1 MRIKEQQE
9 PETMAKLRPWYQVI
23 TPREDLRE
31 NRPLDASEFAVHLDH
46 IRDNRAHP
54 DYVKPERFFERTFMT
69 KSLLDLSA
77 QVVRRL
83 SGIKV
88 ETSAV
93 FNMATQF
100 GGGKTHSLTALYH
113 LARGGNDARSWR
125 GVDSI
130 LRQAQVTTVPKA
142 NVAVFVGTEFDVIDG
157 RGAPGEPRRKT
168 PWGEIAWQLGGQSS
182 FTTVEK
188 HDEQG
193 IAPAGDVIRKMLP
206 KEPSVILID
215 ELLNYVSRARKT
227 GLSTQTY
234 DFLQNLSEEARAQDH
249 MVLCVSIPA
258 SELEMNPEDQRDY
271 DSYKKLLDRVGKAVS
286 MSSDTEVTEIIRRRL
301 FDWGGLSDD
310 MKRSVSTYAE
320 WARDHASEVTNLGGD
335 SAIDLFLSSY
345 PFHPSVISV
354 FERKWQSLPRFQRT
368 RGILRLLALWVSWAY
383 REEHQK
389 AASEPLIT
397 LGSAPFDDQTFRDA
411 VFEQLGTDQLSVP
424 VMTDIAGKKDSH
436 AKKLDK
442 EAAEAIRK
450 GRLHQKVATAI
461 FMESNG
467 GQSQAK
473 AEASVSEIRAA
484 VGGPDMNLA
493 DVETV
498 LEGLSSTCFY
508 LNWDRNRY
516 RFGLRPNLNQI
527 LVTRRGAVT
536 PKDIEG
542 RIRKT
547 TEDLFREGP
556 KFLDRRFFPDRS
568 NDVPDRPQLTLV
580 VLGLNRPASET
591 ATKTFIDGIVR
602 ECGTSGRSFKSGLL
616 FAVPDSGTAVA
627 NAARDVLA
635 WEDINDDSDTVGQL
649 EDSQKRS
656 LNESLKR
663 AKADLKESLWRAYRH
678 IFLLSKTNAVK
689 DNDLG
694 QINSSM
700 AATLPDLIVNTLRKD
715 DEITDTVGS
724 ARLVRFW
731 PPALVEW
738 STKAVRDAF
747 FASPA
752 LPRLID
758 PESIKQTIADAVCSK
773 LIGYARREGDRTI
786 LERFSK
792 ALSEHEVEISEDVVI
807 LKAEDAQKLLDPPR
821 LDRLVISPDR
831 VDLGPNGHASFTL
844 KGFDQYGQPITFDHA
859 TWSAPGCT
867 VEPDGQVCV
876 GDKHGIYT
884 VTSRVGNTEAQ
895 AQIRV
900 ARKTDQD
907 DDDDA
912 EKKVKVIRW
921 QGSMPPQKWTNFYM
935 KVISPFASTAGL
947 ILRVEVEMPPE
958 KNEQQA
964 KAQLEK
970 IRNALR
976 DLGLDDSVTLS

>member
-1 MRIKEQQE
+1 
-9 PETMAKLRPWYQVI
+9 MAKLRPWYQVI

-46 IRDNRAHP
+46 IRDNRAHA

-69 KSLLDLSA
+69 KSLLDLSS

-113 LARGGNDARSWR
+113 LARGGNEARSWR

-130 LRQAQVTTVPKA
+130 LNRAQMSTVPKA

-157 RGAPGEPRRKT
+157 RGEPGEPRRKT
-168 PWGEIAWQLGGQSS
+168 PWGEIAWQLGGNES
-182 FTTVEK
+182 FAAVAK

-206 KEPSVILID
+206 QEPSLILMD

-227 GLSTQTY
+227 GLSTQLY

-249 MVLCVSIPA
+249 LALCVSIPA

-301 FDWGGLSDD
+301 FDWGGISDD
-310 MKRSVSTYAE
+310 MKRTVSAYAE
-320 WARDHASEVTNLGGD
+320 WARDHASELSNLGGE
-335 SAIDLFLSSY
+335 SPIDLFMTCY
-345 PFHPSVISV
+345 PFHPSVVSV

-383 REEHQK
+383 RDEHQK
-389 AASEPLIT
+389 ASSEPLIT
-397 LGSAPFDDQTFRDA
+397 LGSAPFDDQTFRDT
-411 VFEQLGTDQLSVP
+411 VFEQLGADQLSVP
-424 VMTDIAGKKDSH
+424 VTTDIAGKKDAH

-442 EAAEAIRK
+442 EATDSIRK
-450 GRLHQKVATAI
+450 ARLHQKVATAI

-467 GQSQAK
+467 GQSQNK
-473 AEASVSEIRAA
+473 AEASLPEIRSA
-484 VGGPDMNLA
+484 VGGPEVNLA

-498 LEGLSSTCFY
+498 LEGLASTCYY

-536 PKDIEG
+536 PKSIEE
-542 RIRKT
+542 RVRKT
-547 TEDLFREGP
+547 TEELFREGP
-556 KFLDRRFFPDRS
+556 KFLDRRFFPERS
-568 NDVPDRPQLTLV
+568 NDVPDKAQLTLV
-580 VLGLNRPASET
+580 VLGLDHPAGDPG
-591 ATKTFIDGIVR
+591 TKTFIEGLVR
-602 ECGTSGRSFKSGLL
+602 ECGTSGRTYKSGLL
-616 FAVPDSGTAVA
+616 FAVPDSGTAITG
-627 NAARDVLA
+627 AARDVLA
-635 WEDINDDSDTVGQL
+635 WEDIDDDSDTLGQL
-649 EDSQKRS
+649 EDAQKRA
-656 LNESLKR
+656 LTESLKR
-663 AKADLKESLWRAYRH
+663 AKADLKESVWRAYRH
-678 IFLLSKTNAVK
+678 VFLLNKTNAIK

-700 AATLPDLIVNTLRKD
+700 APTLPDLIVNTLRKD
-715 DEITDTVGS
+715 DEITDKVGS
-724 ARLVRFW
+724 SRLVRFW
-731 PPALVEW
+731 PPALTEW

-758 PESIKQTIADAVCSK
+758 PDSIKQTIADAVSSK
-773 LIGYARREGDRTI
+773 LIGYARKEASRTV
-786 LERFSK
+786 LERFGE
-792 ALSEHEVEISEDVVI
+792 ALTEHEVEISDDIV
-807 LKAEDAQKLLDPPR
+807 LLRAEDAQKLLEPPK
-821 LDRLVISPDR
+821 LDRLVISPER
-831 VDLGPNGHASFTL
+831 VELNPNEQANL
-844 KGFDQYGQPITFDHA
+844 VPKGTDQYGNPFPVREL
-859 TWSAPGCT
+859 TWSASGCSVT
-867 VEPDGQVCV
+867 QDGRVHV
-876 GDKHGIYT
+876 GDEPGLYV
-884 VTSRVGNTEAQ
+884 VTARSGDVEAQ

-900 ARKTDQD
+900 VARKPVNDPGGRKADGTD
-907 DDDDA
+907 A
-912 EKKVKVIRW
+912 VEPEKKLVRW
-921 QGSMPPQKWTNFYM
+921 SGSIPPQKWTTFYM
-935 KVISPFASTAGL
+935 KVVSPFATAAGL
-947 ILRVEVEMPPE
+947 NLRVEVEVPADPS
-958 KNEQQA
+958 EQQA
-964 KAQLEK
+964 KVQLEK
-970 IRNALR
+970 IRNALKE
-976 DLGLDDSVTLS
+976 LGLDDDADLR

>member
-1 MRIKEQQE
+1 
-9 PETMAKLRPWYQVI
+9 MAKLRPWYQVI

-46 IRDNRAHP
+46 IRDNRAHA
-54 DYVKPERFFERTFMT
+54 DYVKPERFFDRTFMT
-69 KSLLDLSA
+69 KSLLDLSS

-113 LARGGNDARSWR
+113 LARGGADARSWR

-130 LRQAQVTTVPKA
+130 LSRAQVSTVPKA

-157 RGAPGEPRRKT
+157 RGEPGEPRRKT
-168 PWGEIAWQLGGQSS
+168 PWGEIAWQLGGEKA
-182 FTTVEK
+182 FAAVAK
-188 HDEQG
+188 HDDQG

-206 KEPSVILID
+206 KEPSLILMD

-227 GLSTQTY
+227 GLSTQLY

-249 MVLCVSIPA
+249 VVLCVSIPA

-271 DSYKKLLDRVGKAVS
+271 ESYKKLLDRVGKAVS
-286 MSSDTEVTEIIRRRL
+286 MSSDAEVTEIIRRRL
-301 FDWGGLSDD
+301 FDWGGFSDE
-310 MKRSVSTYAE
+310 MKRTVSAYAE
-320 WARDHASEVTNLGGD
+320 WARDHASELSNLGGE
-335 SAIDLFLSSY
+335 SAIDLFTTCY
-345 PFHPSVISV
+345 PFHPSVVSV

-383 REEHQK
+383 RDEHQK
-389 AASEPLIT
+389 ASSEPLIT
-397 LGSAPFDDQTFRDA
+397 LGSAPFEDQTFRDA
-411 VFEQLGTDQLSVP
+411 VFEQLGTEQLSVP
-424 VMTDIAGKKDSH
+424 VATDIAGKKESH
-436 AKKLDK
+436 GKKLDK
-442 EAAEAIRK
+442 EATESIRK
-450 GRLHQKVATAI
+450 AKLHQNVATAI

-467 GQSQAK
+467 GQSQNK
-473 AEASVSEIRAA
+473 ADASLPEIRAA
-484 VGGPDMNLA
+484 VGAPDVNLA

-498 LEGLSSTCFY
+498 LEGLSSTCYY

-516 RFGLRPNLNQI
+516 RFSLRPNLNQI
-527 LVTRRGAVT
+527 LVTSRGAIK
-536 PKDIEG
+536 PKAIED

-580 VLGLNRPASET
+580 VLGLDHQASE
-591 ATKTFIDGIVR
+591 AASKTFIEGIVR
-602 ECGTSGRSFKSGLL
+602 ECGTSGRTYKSGLL

-627 NAARDVLA
+627 TAARDVLA
-635 WEDINDDSDTVGQL
+635 WEDISGDDDTVGQL
-649 EDSQKRS
+649 EDSQKRA
-656 LNESLKR
+656 LTESLKR
-663 AKADLKESLWRAYRH
+663 AKADLKESVWRAYRH
-678 IFLLSKTNAVK
+678 VFLLNKTNAIK

-700 AATLPDLIVNTLRKD
+700 APTLPDLIVNTLRKD
-715 DEITDTVGS
+715 DEITDKVGS
-724 ARLVRFW
+724 SRLIRFW
-731 PPALVEW
+731 PPAITEW

-758 PESIKQTIADAVCSK
+758 PDSIKQTIADAVSSK
-773 LIGYARREGDRTI
+773 LIGYARREGDRTV
-786 LERFSK
+786 LERFGE
-792 ALSEHEVEISEDVVI
+792 ALSEHEVEISEDILI
-807 LKAEDAQKLLDPPR
+807 LKAEDAQKLLEPPR
-821 LDRLVISPDR
+821 LDRIAISPER
-831 VDLGPNGHASFTL
+831 VDLNPNEHASFTV
-844 KGFDQYGQPITFDHA
+844 KGLDQYGHPFTVEHPA
-859 TWSAPGCT
+859 WSAPGCT
-867 VEPDGQVCV
+867 VETDGRIHV
-876 GDKHGIYT
+876 GESPGVYA
-884 VTSRVGNTEAQ
+884 VTARVEDTEAQ

-900 ARKTDQD
+900 LAGKKRD
-907 DDDDA
+907 DGDD

-921 QGSMPPQKWTNFYM
+921 KGSIPPQKWTNFYM
-935 KVISPFASTAGL
+935 RVVSPFAGTKGL
-947 ILRVEVEMPPE
+947 NLHVQVEMPADQDD
-958 KNEQQA
+958 QQA
-964 KAQLEK
+964 KARREK

-976 DLGLDDSVTLS
+976 DLGLDDAVDIV